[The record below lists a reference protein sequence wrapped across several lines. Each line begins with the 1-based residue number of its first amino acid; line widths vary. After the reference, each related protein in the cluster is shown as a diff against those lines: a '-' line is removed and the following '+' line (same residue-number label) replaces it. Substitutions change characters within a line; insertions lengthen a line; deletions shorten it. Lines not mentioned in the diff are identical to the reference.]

1 MASQIVAELRI
12 TTDAVWNKLS
22 AQLQGMEPHMERSDG
37 SGGVDDARSTLPPAR
52 RARLEAGA
60 GAVDL
65 RQGRAR

>member
-1 MASQIVAELRI
+1 MASQIVAELRV

-22 AQLQGMEPHMERSDG
+22 AQLQGM
-37 SGGVDDARSTLPPAR
+37 DDPPGALPPAR

-65 RQGRAR
+65 RQGRAG